1 MAGTYPT
8 DPEFQAINLE
18 SRHSNLVSET
28 VSGRLQVRTLGGQRW
43 SFTAKYNPMTRAEFM
58 PVYAFVISQQGQRDT
73 FTIVPPV
80 ISDSSGTISG
90 TMSASSA
97 ISAGISS
104 IPVDGFTG
112 IIKAGDL
119 VKFAGHNKVYM
130 VTADQDGAGN
140 LSIEPPLVSAITDDE
155 VVTYD
160 SVPFTMRLSN
170 DVQSYSL
177 SANEYFEYELD
188 MIEVL

>member
-58 PVYAFVISQQGQRDT
+58 PVFAFVMRQQGQRDT

-80 ISDSSGTISG
+80 ISDASGDISG
-90 TMSASSA
+90 TMSTSTAVG
-97 ISAGISS
+97 AGISS

-112 IIKAGDL
+112 TIKAGDV
-119 VKFAGHNKVYM
+119 VKFAGHSKVYM
-130 VTADQDGAGN
+130 VTQDQTGTGN
-140 LSIEPPLVSAITDDE
+140 IFIEPPLVSAVADNE

-170 DVQSYSL
+170 DIQSYSL
-177 SANEYFEYELD
+177 AANEYFEYEVD

>member
-58 PVYAFVISQQGQRDT
+58 PVFAFIMRQQGQRDT

-80 ISDSSGTISG
+80 ISDASGNISG
-90 TMSASSA
+90 TMSTSTAVG
-97 ISAGISS
+97 AGISS

-112 IIKAGDL
+112 TIKAGDV
-119 VKFAGHNKVYM
+119 VKFAGHSKVYM
-130 VTADQDGAGN
+130 VTQDQTGTGN
-140 LSIEPPLVSAITDDE
+140 IFIEPPLVSAVADNE

-170 DVQSYSL
+170 DIQSYSL
-177 SANEYFEYELD
+177 AANEYFEYEVD